1 MNSAVLC
8 FLFLVILVNDIC
20 IFAKLGFKYK
30 IHSAAIMGRL
40 SGPGWNAR
48 PKLRL
53 RLLANLQELRLMMF
67 LGQKFPSSSLPWSA
81 KPRTQR
87 IHKLRVHRWSW
98 RIGVTRKSKSK
109 SRLIWAYIYIYIF
122 IYQKA
127 WPIRPINFWL
137 EFKMKLLN
145 SNMHE
150 THSVFIISA
159 IETIALQKYN
169 SMSADEKRGLVAK
182 YIAGGGIKSNLQQ
195 ILSNV
200 ESSSSSKGTPSQ
212 VIEGYMSLGIV
223 EVYFLFPLN
232 NFYGLYITL
241 RPLLW
246 GVMHRVNSFLWRD
259 PAGSHMSY
267 RHICIYIYIIH
278 IL

>member
-1 MNSAVLC
+1 M
-8 FLFLVILVNDIC
+8 
-20 IFAKLGFKYK
+20 
-30 IHSAAIMGRL
+30 
-40 SGPGWNAR
+40 
-48 PKLRL
+48 
-53 RLLANLQELRLMMF
+53 
-67 LGQKFPSSSLPWSA
+67 WS
-81 KPRTQR
+81 
-87 IHKLRVHRWSW
+87 
-98 RIGVTRKSKSK
+98 
-109 SRLIWAYIYIYIF
+109 
-122 IYQKA
+122 
-127 WPIRPINFWL
+127 IRPIHFWL
-137 EFKMKLLN
+137 IFIMKLLN

-159 IETIALQKYN
+159 IETLALQKYN

-200 ESSSSSKGTPSQ
+200 ESSSSSKETSSQ

-246 GVMHRVNSFLWRD
+246 GVMHRVRNFLWRD
-259 PAGSHMSY
+259 PEGSHISY
-267 RHICIYIYIIH
+267 RHIFIYIHIFCISIAYNIFQYIHTYRHIH
-278 IL
+278 PCI